1 MNKED
6 RIKQV
11 KQEIEQFDYLRMKKM
26 ELAQQTQKQLQK
38 ELEDINT
45 GILTRQGEIICLQ
58 RLIAEEKKAEEEKAE
73 AKRAKRVKEKTKGKN
88 R

>member
-1 MNKED
+1 MNKEG

-58 RLIAEEKKAEEEKAE
+58 RLISEEKKAEEKIDESDDS
-73 AKRAKRVKEKTKGKN
+73 
-88 R
+88 

>member
-58 RLIAEEKKAEEEKAE
+58 RLISEEKKAEEKIDESDDS
-73 AKRAKRVKEKTKGKN
+73 
-88 R
+88 